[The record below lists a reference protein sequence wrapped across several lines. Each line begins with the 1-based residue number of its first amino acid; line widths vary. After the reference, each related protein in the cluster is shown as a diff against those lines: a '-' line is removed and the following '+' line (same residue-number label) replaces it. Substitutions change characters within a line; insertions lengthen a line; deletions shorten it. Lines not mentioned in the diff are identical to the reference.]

1 MPTRYTNPRDC
12 RVCTMGQR
20 LSTLGFAIFAV
31 ALMVARLDPMLSH
44 LQRTGLAVCALLCAI
59 AVFRNPISWVAGRV
73 MPGHAGS
80 RSGIRKGR
88 S

>member
-31 ALMVARLDPMLSH
+31 ALMVARLDPTLGP
-44 LQRTGLAVCALLCAI
+44 LQRTGLAVCALLCAV
-59 AVFRNPISWVAGRV
+59 AVFRNPISWLAGRV
-73 MPGHAGS
+73 MPSHAPTRKS
-80 RSGIRKGR
+80 RT
-88 S
+88 

>member
-31 ALMVARLDPMLSH
+31 ALLVARLDPMLSP
-44 LQRTGLAVCALLCAI
+44 LQRTGLAICALLCAI
-59 AVFRNPISWVAGRV
+59 AVFRNPISWVAARV
-73 MPGHAGS
+73 LPSHSAT
-80 RSGIRKGR
+80 RKGR